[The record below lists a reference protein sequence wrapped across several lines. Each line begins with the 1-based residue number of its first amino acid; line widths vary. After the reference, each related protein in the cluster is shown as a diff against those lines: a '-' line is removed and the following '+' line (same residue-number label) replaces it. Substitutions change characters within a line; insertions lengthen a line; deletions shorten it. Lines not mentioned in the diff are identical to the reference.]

1 MIQAREVVE
10 ALSVHGVVGWYRIA
24 VGRGVLGGLVTPP
37 MIAWR
42 YLEPSES
49 ARRVISEC
57 VDNFSGSLT
66 WVFNFERRN
75 WTLMPAEVS
84 DAFAKADPTYVNV
97 LSDLAESDQDTWVA
111 ANEDLAS
118 LLGLIKENQS

>member
-10 ALSVHGVVGWYRIA
+10 ALSVHGVVDWSRIA
-24 VGRGVLGGLVTPP
+24 VGRSILSGLVLPP
-37 MIAWR
+37 MIVWR
-42 YLEPSES
+42 YLESSES
-49 ARRVISEC
+49 SRRAISAG

-66 WVFNFERRN
+66 WAFNFERRN
-75 WTLMPAEVS
+75 WTLMPVKVS

-97 LSDLAESDQDTWVA
+97 LSDLAKSDQDTWVT

-118 LLGLIKENQS
+118 LLSLIKESKS